1 VSDRFHHH
9 PVMGE
14 RIARLFEAV
23 PPGVVVDATVG
34 GGGHAQ
40 VILESNPMVAV
51 VGLDQDPDA
60 LAAAASALEA
70 FGDRVTLRRARFD
83 SLVTVM
89 ADLGIS
95 TLSGALYDLGVSSPQ
110 LDRPERGFSYR
121 NDGPLDM
128 RMDPSSDLSA
138 ADIVNGYSEANLARV
153 IEQFGDER
161 FARRIA
167 RAIVAAR
174 PIESTAELASIVRD
188 AIPAAAR
195 RRGGHPAKRTFQAIR
210 IEVNRELEILG
221 ASLDDAIDVLAPG
234 GRCAVLAYHSG
245 EDRIV
250 KQRFRYAATG
260 GCSCPPGLPCV
271 CDAVQTVRLLKQGA
285 WMPTDVE
292 IASNP
297 RAESA
302 RLRAVEKITP
312 PPPPDADRAHR
323 S

>member
-1 VSDRFHHH
+1 
-9 PVMGE
+9 MAE

-40 VILESNPMVAV
+40 VILEANPMVAV

-83 SLVTVM
+83 TLVTVM

-138 ADIVNGYSEANLARV
+138 ADIVNGYSEAELARV

-174 PIESTAELASIVRD
+174 PIESTAELASIV
-188 AIPAAAR
+188 AR
-195 RRGGHPAKRTFQAIR
+195 RDSRRRPASRWAPGEADVPGHPHRGQ
-210 IEVNRELEILG
+210 
-221 ASLDDAIDVLAPG
+221 
-234 GRCAVLAYHSG
+234 
-245 EDRIV
+245 
-250 KQRFRYAATG
+250 
-260 GCSCPPGLPCV
+260 
-271 CDAVQTVRLLKQGA
+271 
-285 WMPTDVE
+285 
-292 IASNP
+292 P
-297 RAESA
+297 RAGDP
-302 RLRAVEKITP
+302 RRVP
-312 PPPPDADRAHR
+312 
-323 S
+323 